1 MSENVYVTS
10 DFQNAVYLLCNN
22 AVLTASN
29 RSGPNRVNFIFA
41 DKAKCEALIAKPEWE
56 PCDSTTFTVSLN
68 RAIAEIK
75 KTMEII
81 RS

>member
-29 RSGPNRVNFIFA
+29 RSGPNRLNFIFA
-41 DKAKCEALIAKPEWE
+41 DKAKCEALIAKSKFE
-56 PCDSTTFTVSLN
+56 DIVSLN
-68 RAIAEIK
+68 RALAEIK
-75 KTMEII
+75 KTREII
-81 RS
+81 RSTP